1 MEVLAALLVSVF
13 EYKMMLLSGDVVEG
27 MLRLIGLVSHL
38 NVPSMASDCGTFT
51 STMPGATRSPIVFGF
66 GLYKADDEGYVHGCL
81 QVNQDI
87 QTIASGKY
95 VDDRPEGARSPSP
108 DPVYNENGIRVNS
121 RDQRAKEKLQKQRYV
136 SPCHFNDAW
145 EGSFPRPQ

>member
-1 MEVLAALLVSVF
+1 MEF
-13 EYKMMLLSGDVVEG
+13 E
-27 MLRLIGLVSHL
+27 SH
-38 NVPSMASDCGTFT
+38 
-51 STMPGATRSPIVFGF
+51 
-66 GLYKADDEGYVHGCL
+66 VHGCM

-108 DPVYNENGIRVNS
+108 APIYNENGIRVNS

-136 SPCHFNDAW
+136 SATSAVASVALCVC
-145 EGSFPRPQ
+145 QTQYL